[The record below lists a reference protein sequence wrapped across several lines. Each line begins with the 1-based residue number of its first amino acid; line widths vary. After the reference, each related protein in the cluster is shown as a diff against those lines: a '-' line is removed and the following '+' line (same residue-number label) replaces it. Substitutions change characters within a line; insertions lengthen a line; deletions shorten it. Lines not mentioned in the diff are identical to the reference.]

1 MAVCSYSKFVIFVQD
16 PVLGVMYCFF
26 FGWGGV
32 LKKAHA
38 LDPKV
43 T

>member
-1 MAVCSYSKFVIFVQD
+1 MVVGSYSKFVIFVQD
-16 PVLGVMYCFF
+16 PVLSAIYYFF

-32 LKKAHA
+32 LKKAYA

-43 T
+43 I